1 MATRRRHAGRLNSGP
16 GHHGYAPHQ
25 TACHRRHLDR
35 GGRRGCAH
43 RGHVREP
50 RTAKG
55 PGVGDRTSE
64 HQRRLGSAWGRRPSS
79 SAPAATGAPASSDLG
94 DQSDPAALVAALRN
108 LESHGGSVVAE
119 TILSPPAC
127 ASTRPAGAGL
137 PSDSRALVAADVR
150 WKGQDAQ
157 ALVFADS
164 TRTNG
169 QTAVVVTPTD
179 CAVLT
184 SIPF

>member
-1 MATRRRHAGRLNSGP
+1 M
-16 GHHGYAPHQ
+16 
-25 TACHRRHLDR
+25 
-35 GGRRGCAH
+35 
-43 RGHVREP
+43 
-50 RTAKG
+50 
-55 PGVGDRTSE
+55 
-64 HQRRLGSAWGRRPSS
+64 
-79 SAPAATGAPASSDLG
+79 
-94 DQSDPAALVAALRN
+94 ALVAALRN
-108 LESHGGSVVAE
+108 LETHGGSAVAE

-127 ASTRPAGAGL
+127 ASAAATGAGL

-157 ALVFADS
+157 ALVFPDS